1 MHDNNIEYYKNVNK
15 EQVKMWHIFLL
26 VWRKIKTGQN
36 TRFYNMIMILR
47 L

>member
-26 VWRKIKTGQN
+26 FLAENKKPGKIPG
-36 TRFYNMIMILR
+36 FII
-47 L
+47 

>member
-26 VWRKIKTGQN
+26 FWQENKKPGKIPG
-36 TRFYNMIMILR
+36 FII
-47 L
+47 